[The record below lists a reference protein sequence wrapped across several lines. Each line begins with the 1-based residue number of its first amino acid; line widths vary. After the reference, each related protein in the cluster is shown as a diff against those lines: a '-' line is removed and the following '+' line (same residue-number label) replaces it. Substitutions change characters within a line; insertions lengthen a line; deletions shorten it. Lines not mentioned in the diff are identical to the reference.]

1 MSTPLAF
8 AQSTIGRK
16 VIMAVTG
23 ILLVGFVMGH
33 VAGNLLVFS
42 GPEALNAYGALLKT
56 SAVVLWTVRLT
67 LLTAVI
73 LHIWAAVTLTRL
85 NQVSRPVGYARR
97 EPQVSTPAARLMRV
111 GGFFLLAFI
120 VVHLLHLTTGTIH
133 HGYLFSHTDVY
144 GNVLSSFQV
153 PWLAGFYIVAMVAL
167 LAHLSHGIWSFF
179 QTMGWSHPRFNTVR
193 RVVATIVALMVSLGF
208 IAIPAAILGG
218 VLR

>member
-111 GGFFLLAFI
+111 GGFFLLAFL

-133 HGYLFSHTDVY
+133 PGYLFSHTDVY

-179 QTMGWSHPRFNTVR
+179 QTMGWSHPRLNTVR

>member
-8 AQSTIGRK
+8 ARSTVGRK

-23 ILLVGFVMGH
+23 LLLVGFVMGH

-67 LLTAVI
+67 LLAAVI
-73 LHIWAAVTLTRL
+73 LHVWAAVTLTRL
-85 NQVSRPVGYARR
+85 NQVSRPVGYARQV
-97 EPQVSTPAARLMRV
+97 PQASTFAARMMRI
-111 GGFFLLAFI
+111 GGFLLLAFI

-133 HGYLFSHTDVY
+133 PGYEFSHTDVY
-144 GNVLSSFQV
+144 GNVVQSFRV
-153 PWLAGFYIVAMVAL
+153 PWLALFYIVAMVAL
-167 LAHLSHGIWSFF
+167 LGHLSHGIWSFF
-179 QTMGWSHPRFNTVR
+179 QTMGWAHPRFHTAR
-193 RVVATIVALMVSLGF
+193 RVVATVVALLVSLGF

-218 VLR
+218 VLS